1 LIEVHPAP
9 VEHYGWIAQ
18 RANLTISKGFMA
30 IGAYAADGR
39 ILGMVGY
46 DGWTPNSCC
55 MHVAIDSPI
64 AIRRLRRPAFGIPF
78 LELKKGLVLASVLST
93 NKNSLRFVAGPRGLG
108 FTQIAGIRD
117 GYEPGVH
124 VMLFEMRRE
133 NWDGR

>member
-1 LIEVHPAP
+1 
-9 VEHYGWIAQ
+9 
-18 RANLTISKGFMA
+18 MA

-78 LELKKGLVLASVLST
+78 RELNKGLVLASVLST
-93 NKNSLRFVAGPRGLG
+93 NKESLWFVDRLG
-108 FTQIAGIRD
+108 FKRVARIKD